1 MKKALVALF
10 SAALALGL
18 VVALMKW
25 RDVLAARPHPVFA
38 DTRLDNAAALTIRY
52 LGDSV
57 TLSPREGR
65 WVTSD
70 DGFPADS
77 THLRRAFAALASLEA
92 RETVADS
99 AGAED
104 LLEYGLSPEETK
116 RVEWRTRDGAT
127 HRIQLG
133 KLSGID
139 FGSLYWKREG
149 GSQVFR
155 SPGKFIWDFS
165 SRPVDWKDTNL
176 FYPRAPFTP
185 EDIRSLDVEWEAADS
200 VSPALTTVSWRL
212 ERSGDSDYVLTTPA
226 SSTAVSAKRADA
238 AKLFLHAAQFKIDFF
253 VPGGDSLKGGAA
265 LDAPFMT
272 IRIALKDG
280 SERTV
285 TAGSAVAMLYRFA
298 RYAAHPD
305 PVRVF
310 KWRFEYFR
318 KRPEE
323 LVGSR

>member
-1 MKKALVALF
+1 MKKALVALLA
-10 SAALALGL
+10 AALVLGL
-18 VVALMKW
+18 VVAFMKW
-25 RDVLAARPHPVFA
+25 RDVFAARPHPVFT
-38 DTRLDNAAALTIRY
+38 DTRFDNAASLTIRY

-57 TLSPREGR
+57 TLSPKEGR

-77 THLRRAFAALASLEA
+77 THLRRALGALASLEA

-99 AGAED
+99 AVGED
-104 LLEYGLSPEETK
+104 LVEYGLNPEETK
-116 RVEWRTRDGAT
+116 RVEWKTTDGAI

-139 FGSLYWKREG
+139 YGSLFWKKEG
-149 GSQVFR
+149 EAKVYR
-155 SPGKFIWDFS
+155 SPGTFIWDFS

-176 FYPRAPFTP
+176 FYPKAPFAP
-185 EDIRSLDVEWEAADS
+185 EDIRSIQVEWKSADS

-212 ERSGDSDYVLTTPA
+212 ERSGDSDYVLTAPDSPA
-226 SSTAVSAKRADA
+226 ARPALRADA
-238 AKLFLHAAQFKIDFF
+238 AKMFLHASQFKIDFF
-253 VPGGDSLKGGAA
+253 VPGGDSLGGGAA
-265 LDAPFMT
+265 LEAPFMT

-280 SERTV
+280 SERVV
-285 TAGSAVAMLYRFA
+285 TAGSAVAMLYRYA

-310 KWRFEYFR
+310 KWRFEYFK

-323 LVGSR
+323 LTKK